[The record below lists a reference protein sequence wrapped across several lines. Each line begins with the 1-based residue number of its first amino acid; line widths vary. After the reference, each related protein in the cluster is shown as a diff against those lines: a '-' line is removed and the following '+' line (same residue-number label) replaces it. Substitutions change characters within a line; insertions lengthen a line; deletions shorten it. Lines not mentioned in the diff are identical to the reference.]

1 MRQRAIAA
9 ALLCAVAA
17 ACGGRRAAARDSA
30 GGAMAGK
37 DSAIDT
43 DAGITPAA
51 GPVAHVTKTDGKS
64 VALATKY
71 EITDANFRK
80 YMAASESLSVLRAR
94 DPEVKRIADNP
105 YLSGAGSPDVNA
117 GLKLLESNAAISK
130 TINDAGISVPDYFV
144 MSIAI
149 ASAERFMKD
158 PKAAPPTPTLSRN
171 AEYLRAHQSDLLR
184 LDALSAGPA
193 VEAKSS

>member
-1 MRQRAIAA
+1 MNHRMIVA
-9 ALLCAVAA
+9 ALLCTVTA
-17 ACGGRRAAARDSA
+17 ACGGRRTASRDSA
-30 GGAMAGK
+30 AGAVASK
-37 DSAIDT
+37 DSAIYS
-43 DAGITPAA
+43 DAAITAAA

-71 EITDANFRK
+71 EITNDNFRK
-80 YMAASESLSVLRAR
+80 YMAASETLAVLRAR

-105 YLSGAGSPDVNA
+105 YLSGAGSPDANA

-130 TINDAGISVPDYFV
+130 AINDAGLSVPDYFV

-158 PKAAPPTPTLSRN
+158 PKAAPPTPTLSKN
-171 AEYLRAHQSDLLR
+171 ADFLRAHQGDLLR

-193 VEAKSS
+193 VAS